1 MEQNE
6 IKNSKTYY
14 PALYKEDQR
23 ERLKE
28 WWALLHSDQ
37 FRGERAKLRRCQ
49 LPQDVLTQQGFLRL
63 GKRLPDWQKYHL
75 FGLAT
80 VAGILSHV
88 KAEAPLKDKAKTPL
102 SFPEQLGIAKEGSDK
117 PVFSELRFQKLLA
130 SSDAE
135 EFYKSLHRAVKHAG
149 EKANPVLLADGIL
162 HWYLEQNSPEKFQG
176 QKSWKYRWANDYYNS
191 KVFN

>member
-1 MEQNE
+1 MEQKE
-6 IKNSKTYY
+6 IKTSKTYY
-14 PALYKEDQR
+14 PALYKKDQR
-23 ERLKE
+23 DWINE
-28 WWALLHSDQ
+28 WWRWLHSEQ
-37 FRGERAKLRRCQ
+37 SRGERAKLRRCQ
-49 LPQDVLTQQGFLRL
+49 SPQDVLTQQGFLRL

-80 VAGILSHV
+80 IAGVLSHV
-88 KAEAPLKDKAKTPL
+88 KTEMPL
-102 SFPEQLGIAKEGSDK
+102 SFPKQLGEAKEGSDK

-130 SSDAE
+130 SSDIE
-135 EFYKSLHRAVKHAG
+135 EFYKSLHRAVKQAG